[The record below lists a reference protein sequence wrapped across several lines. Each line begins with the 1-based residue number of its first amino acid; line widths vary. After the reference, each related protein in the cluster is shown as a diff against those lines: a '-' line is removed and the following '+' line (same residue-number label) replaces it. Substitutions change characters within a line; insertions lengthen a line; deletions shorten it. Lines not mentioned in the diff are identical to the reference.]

1 MSWVHRFDQIDGLGR
16 KILEKGPE
24 DKDVKS
30 KLTQLR
36 ADQRIIQE
44 LWKKKEKD
52 LRDARELQASGRG
65 RGRGRGRGERG
76 GRERGGREGGEGG
89 RGGGR
94 GGNEEGEGGEGM
106 KRGRE
111 GRE

>member
-1 MSWVHRFDQIDGLGR
+1 MSWIHRFDQIDGLGR

-65 RGRGRGRGERG
+65 RGRKG
-76 GRERGGREGGEGG
+76 GGGGGEGRSWPG
-89 RGGGR
+89 CDVFCCGLY
-94 GGNEEGEGGEGM
+94 ESM
-106 KRGRE
+106 FCWS
-111 GRE
+111 